1 MQPQSPA
8 TRRTRPL
15 IQAAFL
21 LAAMATVIVLGNAG
35 GASAS
40 GQATMSVVKEA
51 QNETLGR
58 TVLTNKKGHTLYS
71 LSVEKNGKFTC
82 TGECLSVWHPLVV
95 PAGVKPTGPVKLGI
109 VKRPDGRLQ
118 VTYRGRPLYRFGGDA
133 KAGDVNGEGVKDVG
147 TWHAASPPATDQ
159 PQPTPSPTPMPPYG
173 Y

>member
-8 TRRTRPL
+8 TRRPRPL

-21 LAAMATVIVLGNAG
+21 LTAVAAVIGLGSAG
-35 GASAS
+35 AAAAS
-40 GQATMSVVKEA
+40 GQATMRVVKEA

-71 LSVEKNGKFTC
+71 LSIEKNGRFTC

-95 PAGVKPTGPVKLGI
+95 PAKTKPTGPVKLGI

-118 VTYRGRPLYRFGGDA
+118 VTYRGRPLYRFDGDA
-133 KAGDVNGEGVKDVG
+133 KAGDVNGEGIMDVG
-147 TWHAASPPATDQ
+147 TWHAASPPATAQ
-159 PQPTPSPTPMPPYG
+159 PQPTPSPMPPYG

>member
-1 MQPQSPA
+1 MQPQPPA
-8 TRRTRPL
+8 ARRPRPL

-21 LAAMATVIVLGNAG
+21 LTAVAVVIGLGSAGAAA
-35 GASAS
+35 AS
-40 GQATMSVVKEA
+40 GQATMRVVKQA

-58 TVLTNKKGHTLYS
+58 TVLTNKKGRTLYS

-95 PAGVKPTGPVKLGI
+95 PSGVKPTGPVKLGI

-133 KAGDVNGEGVKDVG
+133 KAGDVNGEGVMDVG
-147 TWHAASPPATDQ
+147 TWHAASPPATAQ
-159 PQPTPSPTPMPPYG
+159 PQPTPSPMPPYG

>member
-8 TRRTRPL
+8 TRRARPL

-21 LAAMATVIVLGNAG
+21 LTAVAAMIGLGSAG
-35 GASAS
+35 AAAAS
-40 GQATMSVVKEA
+40 GQATMRVAKEA

-82 TGECLSVWHPLVV
+82 TGECLTIWHPLVL
-95 PAGVKPTGPVKLGI
+95 PAGTKPTGPVKLGI
-109 VKRPDGRLQ
+109 VKRPDGRFQ

-133 KAGDVNGEGVKDVG
+133 KAGDVNGEGVMDVG
-147 TWHAASPPATDQ
+147 TWHAASPPAAAQ
-159 PQPTPSPTPMPPYG
+159 PQPTPSPMPPYG